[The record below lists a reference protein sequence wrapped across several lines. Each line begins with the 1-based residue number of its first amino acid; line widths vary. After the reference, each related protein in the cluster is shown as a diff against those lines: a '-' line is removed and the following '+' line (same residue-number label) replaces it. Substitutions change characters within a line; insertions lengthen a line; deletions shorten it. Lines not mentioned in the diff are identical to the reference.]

1 MCYVVCVQSFVIL
14 PPFDGDI
21 YSENKMSDVCC
32 LTFAAYFCT
41 INLTAETLCVDFF
54 TRCMVNGDGLSVS
67 FDFVGC
73 DVLLSCR
80 WLPTFQC
87 GT

>member
-1 MCYVVCVQSFVIL
+1 VCCVVCYLVSVQSFVIL
-14 PPFDGDI
+14 PPFDDDI
-21 YSENKMSDVCC
+21 YSENEMSDVCC

-41 INLTAETLCVDFF
+41 NNPTAETLCVD
-54 TRCMVNGDGLSVS
+54 GDGLSVS
-67 FDFVGC
+67 CDFVGC